1 MHQPRSARQ
10 AWRRSG
16 GLCKHLPKDAAH
28 DRIGSAFGVQCDDG
42 CWVELAPADAAL
54 LTRDLLGLRQS
65 GQVMSHAVAIVRL
78 VAQLAT
84 MR

>member
-1 MHQPRSARQ
+1 MAPAQISKAGVAAVREAL
-10 AWRRSG
+10 G
-16 GLCKHLPKDAAH
+16 YLPKDAAH
-28 DRIGSAFGVQCDDG
+28 DRIGSAFGAQCNDG
-42 CWVELAPADAAL
+42 CWVELASADAAL

-65 GQVMSHAVAIVRL
+65 GQVIGYDVAIVRV